1 MNHRHT
7 DFQSVAL
14 PTELPDLKSNQTKHK
29 TPLIQPTRGANP
41 ITPLAETSTAAMV
54 RQFDKKI
61 NKKNTFFVR
70 IYLRSICLAGLGTT
84 QTSTIVQTNV
94 VIPAEKIPAQ
104 AAALTP

>member
-1 MNHRHT
+1 
-7 DFQSVAL
+7 
-14 PTELPDLKSNQTKHK
+14 
-29 TPLIQPTRGANP
+29 
-41 ITPLAETSTAAMV
+41 MV